1 MFRISN
7 FSKII
12 SDKDD
17 NKMVKL
23 LMRGNSTT
31 EFPGRQALVS
41 RYSSFVILGLIVLFI
56 IVAYIQH
63 LYVKYETRVRSR
75 RRKRHKLILKEC
87 S

>member
-7 FSKII
+7 FSRII
-12 SDKDD
+12 SHKDD

-23 LMRGNSTT
+23 LMRRNST

-41 RYSSFVILGLIVLFI
+41 RYSSFVILGLIILFI

-63 LYVKYETRVRSR
+63 LYVKYETRIRSR
-75 RRKRHKLILKEC
+75 RIKRQKLILKEC